1 MIGTVTVTAAQVHRE
16 ERERRVATPKTSQGR
31 DTARPSP
38 SALRAAHERF
48 VAGEVGAEFLNSN
61 SVRPIVAQ
69 SWQRSLAGGVDPD
82 LDGAR
87 PAAAVTAVDRL
98 RQTHPLAP
106 ALPVIRR
113 LLVADAADSGVV
125 VAVSAAD
132 GTLLWVEGDPTAC
145 RKAEA
150 MNFVP
155 GADWSERSAG
165 TNAPGT
171 ALALDR
177 ELQIRG
183 SEHFS
188 RVVQPWS
195 CTAAPVHDPTT
206 GALLGAIDLTG
217 GNQVAS
223 SQTLALVR
231 ATAVAVENHLALLRV
246 SGIATEPAVRR
257 PHLVVL
263 GGDRPRWV
271 TTDSYGHLGA
281 ANLTGRHADI
291 LVLLFRHPEGLSA
304 DHLAVLL
311 DDKDLDVV
319 TVRAEMSRLR
329 KVIGADNLGS
339 RPYRLL
345 TPITSDIGEVF
356 AALDAGDVES
366 ALARYSGPLLTHSV
380 SPAIARLRTQ
390 LSATLREAVLAEHA
404 QGNSALLRRWLELPE
419 GRDDRDGWQALRDS
433 VGLTAVARARA
444 GGHLAGLD
452 FELG

>member
-1 MIGTVTVTAAQVHRE
+1 M
-16 ERERRVATPKTSQGR
+16 ATSEASVGR
-31 DTARPSP
+31 ASARPTSRR
-38 SALRAAHERF
+38 LRAVHELF
-48 VAGEVGAEFLNSN
+48 VAGKIDATSLDSTA
-61 SVRPIVAQ
+61 VRPVVAQ

-82 LDGAR
+82 LAGAR
-87 PAAAVTAVDRL
+87 AAVTAIERL
-98 RQTHPLAP
+98 RETHPLAP

-113 LLVADAADSGVV
+113 LLVDDAVDSGVV

-171 ALALDR
+171 ALTLDR

-183 SEHFS
+183 SEHFT
-188 RVVQPWS
+188 RIVQPWS
-195 CTAAPVHDPTT
+195 CTAVPVHDPAT

-217 GNQVAS
+217 GEQVAS
-223 SQTLALVR
+223 AQTLALVR

-246 SGIATEPAVRR
+246 SDVGVEPAARR

-271 TTDSYGHLGA
+271 TTDRHGHLQA
-281 ANLTGRHADI
+281 TQLTGRHADI
-291 LVLLFRHPEGLSA
+291 LVLLSRHPEGLSA
-304 DHLAVLL
+304 DHLALLL

-329 KVIGADNLGS
+329 KVVGAENLAS
-339 RPYRLL
+339 RPYRLS
-345 TPITSDIGEVF
+345 TAITSDIGEVF
-356 AALDAGDVES
+356 DDLDAGDVES
-366 ALARYSGPLLTHSV
+366 ALARYPGPLLTQSV

-390 LSATLREAVLAEHA
+390 LSATLRDAVLAVSR
-404 QGNSALLRRWLELPE
+404 QGRTDLLRRWLDLPE
-419 GRDDRDGWQALRDS
+419 GRDDREGWQALRDS
-433 VGLTAVARARA
+433 TGLTAVARARA
-444 GGHLAGLD
+444 RGHLAGLD

>member
-1 MIGTVTVTAAQVHRE
+1 VDTKP
-16 ERERRVATPKTSQGR
+16 RRK
-31 DTARPSP
+31 DPSDQE
-38 SALRAAHERF
+38 SSRALRAVHERF
-48 VAGEVGAEFLNSN
+48 VTGEVDVATLDFAA
-61 SVRPIVAQ
+61 VRPVVAK
-69 SWQRSLAGGVDPD
+69 SWQRSLAKGVDPD
-82 LDGAR
+82 IDGAR
-87 PAAAVTAVDRL
+87 PSPVASSIAKL
-98 RQTHPLAP
+98 RDAHPLAP
-106 ALPVIRR
+106 AMPVIRR
-113 LLVADAADSGVV
+113 LLVADAVDSGVV
-125 VAVSAAD
+125 VAVTAAD
-132 GTLLWVEGDPTAC
+132 GTLLWVEGDPLAC

-155 GADWSERSAG
+155 GADWSERGAG

-177 ELQIRG
+177 ELQIFG

-195 CTAAPVHDPTT
+195 CTAIPVHDPDT

-217 GNQVAS
+217 GPQVATA
-223 SQTLALVR
+223 QTLALVR
-231 ATAVAVENHLALLRV
+231 ATAVAVESHLALLRLT
-246 SGIATEPAVRR
+246 GTAPEPAARR

-263 GGDRPRWV
+263 GADRPRWV
-271 TTDSYGHLGA
+271 TTDQYGHLRA

-291 LVLLFRHPEGLSA
+291 LVLLSRHPEGLSA

-329 KVIGADNLGS
+329 KVIGPEHLAS

-345 TPITSDIGEVF
+345 MPITTDVGEVF
-356 AALDAGDVES
+356 EALNIGDVES
-366 ALARYSGPLLTHSV
+366 ALGGYHGPLLPQSA
-380 SPAIARLRTQ
+380 SPSIARLRTQ
-390 LSATLREAVLAEHA
+390 LSTSVRGAVLAKCSR
-404 QGNSALLRRWLELPE
+404 GDLSLLRRWLELPE
-419 GRDDRDGWQALRDS
+419 GRDDREGWQVLHTSAAAGP
-433 VGLTAVARARA
+433 VGRAQA

>member
-1 MIGTVTVTAAQVHRE
+1 MNSAGDRAGG
-16 ERERRVATPKTSQGR
+16 VASQMKKTNDTG
-31 DTARPSP
+31 DTA
-38 SALRAAHERF
+38 ALRAVHGRF
-48 VAGEVGAEFLNSN
+48 VTGEVDASALESS
-61 SVRPIVAQ
+61 SVRPVVAQ
-69 SWQRSLAGGVDPD
+69 SWQRSLAKGVDPD
-82 LDGAR
+82 LGGAR
-87 PAAAVTAVDRL
+87 ASSVATNVAKL
-98 RQTHPLAP
+98 RDTHPLAP
-106 ALPVIRR
+106 ALPIIRR
-113 LLVADAADSGVV
+113 LLVDDAVDTGVV
-125 VAVSAAD
+125 VAVTAAD
-132 GTLLWVEGDPTAC
+132 GTLLWVEGDPAA
-145 RKAEA
+145 RRRAEQ

-171 ALALDR
+171 ALTLGR

-188 RVVQPWS
+188 RIVQPWS
-195 CTAAPVHDPTT
+195 CTAAPVHDPDS

-217 GNQVAS
+217 GPQVAS
-223 SQTLALVR
+223 PQTLALVR
-231 ATAVAVENHLALLRV
+231 ATAVAVENHLALLRLT
-246 SGIATEPAVRR
+246 GRMPEPAARR

-271 TTDSYGHLGA
+271 TTDDYGHLRA
-281 ANLTGRHADI
+281 AHLTGRHADI
-291 LVLLFRHPEGLSA
+291 LVLLSRHPEGLSA

-329 KVIGADNLGS
+329 KVIGAEYLAS

-345 TPITSDIGEVF
+345 APITTDLGEVF
-356 AALDAGDVES
+356 DALDAGDVES
-366 ALARYSGPLLTHSV
+366 ALARYQGPLLPHSV

-390 LSATLREAVLAEHA
+390 LSATLRAAVLVES
-404 QGNSALLRRWLELPE
+404 GRRPGLLRRWLELPE
-419 GRDDRDGWQALRDS
+419 GRDDRDGWEVLHHSA
-433 VGLTAVARARA
+433 TADPVSRAQA